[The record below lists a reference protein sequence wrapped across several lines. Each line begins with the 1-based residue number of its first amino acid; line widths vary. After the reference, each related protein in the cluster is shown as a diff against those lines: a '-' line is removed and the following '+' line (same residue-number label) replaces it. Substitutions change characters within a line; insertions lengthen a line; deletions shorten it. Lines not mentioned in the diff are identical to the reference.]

1 MKKKNKIFIN
11 KKFAQKDFWEVNL
24 SYSEF
29 YNTKIYNSV
38 FTDSNLNNAIFH
50 NSQIM
55 DTNLTHTDL
64 RGVNFKTSKLI
75 NVNLRDSV
83 FDDKT
88 LWPKNF
94 NPIKYGAI
102 ESKNFNPFSYKRK
115 LSYKTIKSLSLKEI
129 NFYKKKIEQKKILF
143 KYNELEKKIIHE
155 LTKGNGYIIIKNTY
169 KKNIIDKAEKIID
182 TKLKKNKKYKKA
194 TLNYETDKIN
204 KSINFFDLL
213 NSNEIFSKMLQP
225 KAAMNAFK
233 KLMGTNFICTYYS
246 AQCSVA
252 GSRGQSLHLD
262 YPYVSYNNPG
272 DKIPFGMGSDNF
284 LLSCGILTYLNDSN
298 KDNYGPIL
306 LKGSQKFR
314 RFPTIED
321 VKKNKFTKLKVP
333 KGGMVI
339 LNTLMWHAGAPNYS
353 KKKDRT
359 LLVAHYTPN
368 FIKLRMDLKKTTK
381 KNVILKDKKNNGMLS
396 QLLA

>member
-64 RGVNFKTSKLI
+64 RGANFKTSKLI

-143 KYNELEKKIIHE
+143 KYNKLEKKIIHE
-155 LTKGNGYIIIKNTY
+155 LT
-169 KKNIIDKAEKIID
+169 
-182 TKLKKNKKYKKA
+182 
-194 TLNYETDKIN
+194 
-204 KSINFFDLL
+204 
-213 NSNEIFSKMLQP
+213 
-225 KAAMNAFK
+225 
-233 KLMGTNFICTYYS
+233 
-246 AQCSVA
+246 
-252 GSRGQSLHLD
+252 
-262 YPYVSYNNPG
+262 
-272 DKIPFGMGSDNF
+272 
-284 LLSCGILTYLNDSN
+284 
-298 KDNYGPIL
+298 
-306 LKGSQKFR
+306 
-314 RFPTIED
+314 
-321 VKKNKFTKLKVP
+321 
-333 KGGMVI
+333 
-339 LNTLMWHAGAPNYS
+339 
-353 KKKDRT
+353 
-359 LLVAHYTPN
+359 
-368 FIKLRMDLKKTTK
+368 
-381 KNVILKDKKNNGMLS
+381 
-396 QLLA
+396 